1 MHELSIASSI
11 VETVTEAAAAHPGTR
26 VTSVR
31 LRIGALAGV
40 VEDAL
45 EFCWQIATE
54 GTPLAGAALEVRKL
68 PVVVHCEHCN
78 ADEELNGVQSFR
90 CPRCGEPAAD
100 LRQGRELEIES
111 FEIDDEAEGK
121 R

>member
-11 VETVTEAAAAHPGTR
+11 VETVTEAAAAHPGAR
-26 VTSVR
+26 VTAVR

-45 EFCWQIATE
+45 DFCWQIATE
-54 GTPLAGAALEVRKL
+54 GTPLARAVLEVRKL

-78 ADEELNGVQSFR
+78 ADEELDGVQSFR
-90 CPRCGEPAAD
+90 CPRCGELCAD
-100 LRQGRELEIES
+100 LRQGRELEIDS
-111 FEIDDEAEGK
+111 FEIDDAEEK

>member
-11 VETVTEAAAAHPGTR
+11 VETVTEAAAAHPGAR

-45 EFCWQIATE
+45 EFCWQLATE
-54 GTPLAGAALEVRKL
+54 DTPLTGAALEVRRL
-68 PVVVHCEHCN
+68 PVVVHCERCN
-78 ADEELNGVQSFR
+78 EDEELTGVQSFR
-90 CPRCGEPAAD
+90 CPRCGEPTAD

-111 FEIDDEAEGK
+111 FEIDDQAEEK
-121 R
+121 L

>member
-54 GTPLAGAALEVRKL
+54 GTPLAGAALEVKKL

-78 ADEELNGVQSFR
+78 ADEELDGVQSFR

-121 R
+121 L